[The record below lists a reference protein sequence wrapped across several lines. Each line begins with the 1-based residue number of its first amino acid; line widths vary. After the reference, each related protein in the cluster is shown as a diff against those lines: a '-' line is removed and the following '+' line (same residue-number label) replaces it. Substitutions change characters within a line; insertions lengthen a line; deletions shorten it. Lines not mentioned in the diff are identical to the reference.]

1 MAAQSSLSDA
11 FVAFRKSFGRER
23 KPIPLIKQIEDALN
37 ALEEGAFPK
46 AETTERATRLV
57 QVLSKNVSQLH
68 KARARATLVF
78 CASAIHWLYNTKLEP
93 AVKSSNKEA
102 LSVWED
108 TILDG
113 LISPI
118 LDICGSESQDPEMFA
133 EVIYPVVCSIMC
145 SSHAPAF
152 DGRFARSLALVLLEA
167 CVLSRNNKLVLHD
180 PGIFGVSSLSKLI
193 IDARDYNHL
202 DTLLELSFKMF
213 SSQNGKLSRKS
224 YANALFDNE
233 YAIAH
238 LPQEERAEIS
248 RIHEVTS
255 DKNSEKHVLDIIRA
269 MSSAWVQRYTPLF
282 AHAGLQLTSSRPQI
296 FATQDLCYCGTKY
309 MQQAPG
315 NVIVIDHKSLCVII
329 CDKDNET
336 DVLAIQLEFVEKIEL
351 CPQNSSRASVR
362 FTLLE
367 APLVFSIRESVA
379 TPASH
384 PQEVPLYLGV
394 SIASSDVASLEA
406 TLVARDLANKIVGD
420 GMLSRRST
428 ALGIKLSQAKSG
440 IELAKRDKHSNKF
453 QDKADEMMDKY
464 VNMPSSPGSPPRPAI
479 AEPGTPKKSVGTSGP
494 PTKPPQIPVNP
505 SKPQIAKKS
514 TRTPVSRPAPSA
526 WRSRRAGAL
535 QAPEAIEKPTAINS
549 DPAPEVTPEHPRRV
563 ISTHHQLGATDAL
576 LTPPDT
582 RRAKL
587 AGKAIVPRLPD
598 VGNAQPQS
606 PSSPISMGR
615 SPTSKIASKRKRDDD
630 DDPIEPPVDTPDFA
644 TPQDIVPRDTSTAR
658 AKVKCVANKRI
669 RIPSPAHEPEEGPAT
684 LTRMGTDAKPTKSN
698 NEKFGVNGED
708 AAVTKSTLGQPAPAT
723 RSACSTATREAGA
736 LANPA
741 TSAKETRSNNR
752 PLQQET
758 TPTMK
763 GNARIGVQRAQVD
776 DSSLYDM
783 GETKRAEI
791 SKREPIKIQAVHS
804 DAPILGQEMTC
815 EHNLV
820 DVETV
825 EPGNEVLFNVNQQIP
840 SSQDELL
847 AALAKAA
854 QKATRFVSSKQ
865 GAHLPD
871 SVGSIDNKDSNCIDV
886 WETDVIEDLQL
897 HAGPHTYQSQESN
910 AGLPVDAIPSLAKQD
925 SVSLLQEQTPKTK
938 GSKGA
943 VDGEDIPKASLPKRQ
958 VDNDQTQLKEH
969 ELKDSIN
976 LERQYLLT
984 RNTSP
989 GEHPAARQADPE
1001 VAEVLPTLPGP
1012 ITSSPRKRTRPIQPP
1027 LPALPIK
1034 SSFARSLS
1042 RGPSPT
1048 YSGLSDKLDEPD
1060 VRHNAILQRLIT
1072 KPVFRSNTDT
1082 KALPPASNLIRRQLY
1097 PATPSE
1103 RPTRAEPKHNTF
1115 APILR
1120 SPQPGRKSAL
1130 ASPQKR
1136 TLPSGGR
1143 PSVSF
1148 TDTPSAFCHKP
1159 PSRSVNSRLKLDC
1172 DEDNARI
1179 LVGASARTGSA
1190 IVQIIDTLGAIQMAI
1205 AENLGENV
1213 KTVSTNARNAQIEL
1227 AGAVAQKLEGAQTR
1241 AIQHYDDVHSF
1252 EAIFATQTRG
1262 FLEGC
1267 NQVIKCNA
1275 VVDAKAQRA
1284 RTKNARAGQDIA
1296 GTTINFELPEMIAV
1310 LLIPN

>member
-46 AETTERATRLV
+46 TETMERATRLV

-78 CASAIHWLYNTKLEP
+78 CASAILWLHDTKLEP

-118 LDICGSESQDPEMFA
+118 LDICGSEGQDPEMFA

-180 PGIFGVSSLSKLI
+180 LGIFGVSSLSKLI

-233 YAIAH
+233 YAIIN
-238 LPQEERAEIS
+238 LPQEVRAEIS
-248 RIHEVTS
+248 RIHEVTN

-282 AHAGLQLTSSRPQI
+282 AHASLQLTSSRPQI
-296 FATQDLCYCGTKY
+296 FATQDLCYCGTKCI
-309 MQQAPG
+309 QQAPG

-351 CPQNSSRASVR
+351 CPLNSSRTSAH

-384 PQEVPLYLGV
+384 PQEVPLYLSV

-406 TLVARDLANKIVGD
+406 TLIARDLANKIVGD

-440 IELAKRDKHSNKF
+440 IELAKREKHSNKS
-453 QDKADEMMDKY
+453 QDKVDEMMDKY
-464 VNMPSSPGSPPRPAI
+464 VNMPSSPGSPPRPAV
-479 AEPGTPKKSVGTSGP
+479 AEPGAPKKSAGTSGP

-505 SKPQIAKKS
+505 SKPQIVKKS
-514 TRTPVSRPAPSA
+514 TRAPVSRPAPSA
-526 WRSRRAGAL
+526 WRPRHAGAL
-535 QAPEAIEKPTAINS
+535 QAPKAIEKPTAINS
-549 DPAPEVTPEHPRRV
+549 DPALEVTPVHPRRV
-563 ISTHHQLGATDAL
+563 ISTHQQLGATYAL

-587 AGKAIVPRLPD
+587 AGNAIVAKLPD
-598 VGNAQPQS
+598 VGKAQPQS
-606 PSSPISMGR
+606 PSSPISIGR
-615 SPTSKIASKRKRDDD
+615 STTSKIASKRKRDDD
-630 DDPIEPPVDTPDFA
+630 DDDDPIELPVDTPDFA
-644 TPQDIVPRDTSTAR
+644 TPQDIVPRDTIVAR
-658 AKVKCVANKRI
+658 AKVKCTANKRI
-669 RIPSPAHEPEEGPAT
+669 RIPPPAHEPEEGPAS
-684 LTRMGTDAKPTKSN
+684 LTRTGTDAKPK
-698 NEKFGVNGED
+698 NEKSEVNGED
-708 AAVTKSTLGQPAPAT
+708 VIATKSTLGQPASAT
-723 RSACSTATREAGA
+723 RSACSTTTRGAKA

-741 TSAKETRSNNR
+741 ASVKETTSKNR

-763 GNARIGVQRAQVD
+763 SNARIGVQRTQVD
-776 DSSLYDM
+776 LYDM

-791 SKREPIKIQAVHS
+791 SNREPIKIQAVDS

-815 EHNLV
+815 ERDLV
-820 DVETV
+820 DVETI
-825 EPGNEVLFNVNQQIP
+825 EAGNEVLVNANQQIP

-886 WETDVIEDLQL
+886 WETDVIEDLQPHMDP
-897 HAGPHTYQSQESN
+897 HAYQSQESN

-925 SVSLLQEQTPKTK
+925 TVSLLQEQTPKTK

-943 VDGEDIPKASLPKRQ
+943 VSDEDIPKASLPKRQ

-969 ELKDSIN
+969 ELKDHIN
-976 LERQYLLT
+976 QERQYLLT
-984 RNTSP
+984 RKTSP
-989 GEHPAARQADPE
+989 GEHPAAHQGPE
-1001 VAEVLPTLPGP
+1001 VAEVQSSLPGP
-1012 ITSSPRKRTRPIQPP
+1012 ITSSHRKRTRAIQPS
-1027 LPALPIK
+1027 LPASPIK

-1042 RGPSPT
+1042 SSQSPT
-1048 YSGLSDKLDEPD
+1048 SPGLLDKRGEPD
-1060 VRHNAILQRLIT
+1060 VRHNVILQRPIT
-1072 KPVFRSNTDT
+1072 KPVFHSNTDT
-1082 KALPPASNLIRRQLY
+1082 KALLPTSNPIRRQPY
-1097 PATPSE
+1097 SATPSE

-1115 APILR
+1115 ARILR

-1136 TLPSGGR
+1136 TLPSGKR

-1148 TDTPSAFCHKP
+1148 IDTPSAFHHKSP
-1159 PSRSVNSRLKLDC
+1159 GRSASSRLKPDC
-1172 DEDNARI
+1172 GEDNARI
-1179 LVGASARTGSA
+1179 LVGTSARTGSVIA
-1190 IVQIIDTLGAIQMAI
+1190 QMIDTLGAIQMAI
-1205 AENLGENV
+1205 TENLGEKV
-1213 KTVSTNARNAQIEL
+1213 KKVSTNARNAQTEL

-1275 VVDAKAQRA
+1275 MVDVKAQSA
-1284 RTKNARAGQDIA
+1284 CTKNARAGQDVA
-1296 GTTINFELPEMIAV
+1296 GITINFELPDIIAAFV
-1310 LLIPN
+1310 IPN